1 MVSDWEYKKK
11 DIPEW
16 EPVTEETELKDV
28 PKKSEE
34 QKQINDVIKITA
46 EAKERPKLKAFE
58 RKKQQE
64 GKKRERRTEII
75 NN

>member
-1 MVSDWEYKKK
+1 VVSDWEYKKK

-46 EAKERPKLKAFE
+46 EAKKRPKLKAFE
-58 RKKQQE
+58 GKRQQE
-64 GKKRERRTEII
+64 GKKEKEEQKL
-75 NN
+75 